1 MSSNRYDI
9 CIISDHTGSMSP
21 CITRV
26 KNNIKSIV
34 KELFEKIP
42 GVRISIGAF
51 QDYNDDFMWK
61 AVDFTVEQEQL
72 IYFVEN
78 LRSVEG
84 ISGPAG
90 WRSQGEGM
98 EECYE
103 YALYKVQELNWYSD
117 SMRSLI
123 IVGDAPPH
131 SKEVALDHRDWEV
144 ELQRVKAKGI
154 NIYSVL
160 CNNWGDKPKIKNF
173 FRRLATETNGYNLYL
188 DQFAHII
195 EMMMA
200 ICFKQMGQERLE
212 TYENE
217 LRVKNQ
223 GMTTNMRQ
231 MFDVLL
237 GRQTIEQIDEYNRN
251 TYHYTPDTT
260 TTTTSSSSG
269 GASNSSSSSTP
280 RVSSSRSGS
289 RKATIDYT
297 QLTEADF
304 QKKPCAPSRFQVLDV
319 TSDVD
324 IKTFANDNGLVFSV
338 GKGFYEFNKPELIQ
352 KSKEIILQEKSTGNF
367 FEGLYARKLLNL
379 IDYDEK
385 KRIKPT
391 DFAEY
396 NIFVQSTSATRKLV
410 NGSKFLY
417 DQI

>member
-1 MSSNRYDI
+1 MSSNKYDI
-9 CIISDHTGSMSP
+9 AIGFDTTGSMSP
-21 CITRV
+21 VITKV

-34 KELFEKIP
+34 KDLFEKIP
-42 GVRISIGAF
+42 GVRISLFAF
-51 QDYNDDFMWK
+51 QDYNDDYMWK
-61 AVDFTVEQEQL
+61 SIDFTVEQEQL
-72 IYFVEN
+72 IYFIEN
-78 LRSVEG
+78 LKKIEG
-84 ISGPAG
+84 IEGPPG
-90 WRSQGEGM
+90 WSSRGEGM

-117 SMRSLI
+117 SMRALI

-131 SKEVALDHRDWEV
+131 SKSIALDGRDWEE
-144 ELQRVKAKGI
+144 ELQKVKAKGI

-160 CNNWGDKPKIKNF
+160 CNNWGEKKKIKDF
-173 FRRLATETNGYNLYL
+173 FRKIAVETNGYNLYL
-188 DQFAHII
+188 EQFSHII

-200 ICFKQMGQERLE
+200 ICYKQMGQERLE

-223 GMTTNMRQ
+223 GMNTNMRQ

-237 GRQTIEQIDEYNRN
+237 GRQTIEQIDEYNNN
-251 TYHYTPDTT
+251 TYHYDTSHT
-260 TTTTSSSSG
+260 D
-269 GASNSSSSSTP
+269 SSSSS
-280 RVSSSRSGS
+280 SSSAVL
-289 RKATIDYT
+289 RKSKKKDIDYT
-297 QLTEADF
+297 KLTEADF

-319 TSDVD
+319 TEDKD
-324 IKTFANDNGLVFSV
+324 IKDFAQENGLTFAT
-338 GKGFYEFNKPELIQ
+338 GKGFYQFNKPELIQ
-352 KSKEIILQEKSTGNF
+352 KGKEIILQERTTGNF

-396 NIFVQSTSATRKLV
+396 NIFVQSTSANRKLIG
-410 NGSKFLY
+410 GSKFLY